1 LTSGPDPHRSSEARA
16 ARGGERTLCGLCLA
30 FILTFFTLSVLTRH
44 RGYWPVTRYCMYC
57 FKSPGMPERRPTLFG
72 VREGGLGEDNLLSRA
87 NFRAFFAPLI
97 HRPDDIFH
105 VMGVRGSVEDRLRG
119 VLELYE
125 RRRAAGRHHG
135 PRYVG
140 VRLYEVKV
148 GTSLELAYHDD
159 PERIRMLAE
168 YMPATT
174 VKRGAADA
182 VP

>member
-1 LTSGPDPHRSSEARA
+1 M
-16 ARGGERTLCGLCLA
+16 CGLCLA
-30 FILTFFTLSVLTRH
+30 GIVTFFVLSVLTRH

-57 FKSPGMPERRPTLFG
+57 FKSPGMPEARPTLFG
-72 VREGGLGEDNLLSRA
+72 VREGNLKEDNLLSRA

-105 VMGVRGSVEDRLRG
+105 VMGIRGTIEDRLRA

-148 GTSLELAYHDD
+148 GTSLDLAYHDD
-159 PERIRMLAE
+159 PERIRLLAE
-168 YMPATT
+168 YLPVRTPE
-174 VKRGAADA
+174 KDA
-182 VP
+182 PSAVR